1 MNEQVTNTLGVLS
14 GERELRIGM
23 ETRDI
28 VLLSAGV
35 FVAMLAALLIAK
47 HL

>member
-1 MNEQVTNTLGVLS
+1 MNDAGGALSVLS
-14 GERELRIGM
+14 GQKELRIGI

-28 VLLSAGV
+28 VGLSLGV
-35 FVAMLAALLIAK
+35 FLAMLLALAIAK